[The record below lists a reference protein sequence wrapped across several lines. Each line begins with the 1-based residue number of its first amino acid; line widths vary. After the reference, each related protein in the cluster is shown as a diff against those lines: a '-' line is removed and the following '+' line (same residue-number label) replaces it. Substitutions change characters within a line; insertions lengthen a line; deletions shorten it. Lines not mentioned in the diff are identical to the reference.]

1 MLMKEELCMTGL
13 QRFIKTTCEK
23 YNFTYTIIPL
33 EAIYDVSDSI
43 DLKNVSD
50 DEAKLIDAEKKKD
63 EENHSVPIK

>member
-1 MLMKEELCMTGL
+1 
-13 QRFIKTTCEK
+13 
-23 YNFTYTIIPL
+23 L